1 MDSIAPELLEMK
13 ARLDAWRA
21 QRKHI
26 RQALPAEL
34 KNAILELSSRY
45 SPSILRRV
53 LKIDPWR
60 LKRERTAAPSSRVS
74 ARRSA
79 TTAFFKL
86 PEPTIPPTLSPASR
100 TINDCRLQL
109 ERPDGTRLC
118 LTLSALDLPIIQLFA
133 AELLKGSN
141 L

>member
-1 MDSIAPELLEMK
+1 MDSITPELLEVK
-13 ARLDAWRA
+13 ARLDAWRT

-34 KNAILELSSRY
+34 KNAILEISPRH

-53 LKIDPWR
+53 LKIDPWK
-60 LKRERTAAPSSRVS
+60 LKRGLTVAPSTRVS
-74 ARRSA
+74 ARRST
-79 TTAFFKL
+79 TTAFFQL
-86 PEPTIPPTLSPASR
+86 PDPTITPTPPPSSR

-118 LTLSALDLPIIQLFA
+118 LTLPALDLSIIQLFA

>member
-1 MDSIAPELLEMK
+1 MDSITPELLEMK

-21 QRKHI
+21 ERNHI

-34 KNAILELSSRY
+34 KSAILELSPRY

-53 LKIDPWR
+53 LKINPWK
-60 LKRERTAAPSSRVS
+60 LKRAPTVASASRVS
-74 ARRSA
+74 ARRST

-86 PEPTIPPTLSPASR
+86 PDPTITPTLSPSSR

-118 LTLSALDLPIIQLFA
+118 LTLPAHDLSIIQMFA
-133 AELLKGSN
+133 AELLKG
-141 L
+141 